1 MNKKHTDSQANKQND
16 LPQNKIPAA
25 EINLT
30 VRDDSQILSPYSE
43 PGKPVISGELADYL
57 ENVASGYLPAQPL
70 SINFYSDCID
80 DGEKPVYDK
89 GLRNYFSFKA
99 AETRRDMMQKTFMAL
114 IFTLIGVIGLTVMFV
129 LSAHGLG
136 EVLTECL
143 DIFAWVFL
151 WEAVDQF
158 FIERKGV
165 ARKCRRFE
173 NFVNANISFHRL
185 NAAANTTN
193 N

>member
-1 MNKKHTDSQANKQND
+1 MNKKKACSHANKRND
-16 LPQNKIPAA
+16 LPQNKIPTA

-57 ENVASGYLPAQPL
+57 ENVASGYLPVQPL
-70 SINFYSDCID
+70 SINFYSNCID

-89 GLRNYFSFKA
+89 ALRNYFSFKA

-173 NFVNANISFHRL
+173 NFVNANISFHGL
-185 NAAANTTN
+185 NANANTTN